1 MEHSHNEEHDVVF
14 LGMDKTNLQ
23 HGIFCPQLLNY
34 LGMSLFL

>member
-23 HGIFCPQLLNY
+23 HGIFYPQLLNY

>member
-14 LGMDKTNLQ
+14 LGIDKTNLQ
-23 HGIFCPQLLNY
+23 YGIFCPQLLNY